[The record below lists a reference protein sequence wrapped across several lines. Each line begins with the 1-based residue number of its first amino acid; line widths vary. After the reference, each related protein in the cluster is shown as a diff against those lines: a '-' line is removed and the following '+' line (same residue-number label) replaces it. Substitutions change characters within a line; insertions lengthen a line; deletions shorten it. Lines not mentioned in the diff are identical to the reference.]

1 MLFVSYLASFCLAF
15 CTKTQRVLH
24 QNALRFAPKQTA
36 FCTKTHRVLHQNALN
51 LARNSPKTSTNCDF
65 MQCVFILLA
74 FTTHHFLHQNKPP
87 RESIFCGVVGNWWA
101 ERALIM
107 LKFLLKTRQNNN
119 SVVCTH
125 MATAQ
130 KTRTLTTASASGCRA

>member
-1 MLFVSYLASFCLAF
+1 
-15 CTKTQRVLH
+15 
-24 QNALRFAPKQTA
+24 
-36 FCTKTHRVLHQNALN
+36 
-51 LARNSPKTSTNCDF
+51 

-107 LKFLLKTRQNNN
+107 LKSLLETRQNNN

-125 MATAQ
+125 MANGTENTYTYNRQ
-130 KTRTLTTASASGCRA
+130 RKRLQGITHELKNS